1 MKRIKILTLIT
12 VLFSIGITMAQTKKD
27 SDNTKMGM
35 QNIKTP
41 AWRQNQN
48 EASIALSIN
57 GKKQMQLKLEER
69 SLKAFQQAFEE
80 KRYTIILKNTESTGM
95 IQGAYPFLLQT
106 KIYVNGNQI
115 EVIEEE
121 QEIEMFPG
129 DIFIPITYF
138 ACFPPIGTAIG
149 ATVPKDQIKIEL
161 SVQSLQD
168 KTQVDAL
175 VFFL

>member
-1 MKRIKILTLIT
+1 MT

-95 IQGAYPFLLQT
+95 IQGAYPFLLRT
-106 KIYVNGNQI
+106 KIHVNGNQI
-115 EVIEEE
+115 EAIEEE
-121 QEIEMFPG
+121 QEVDMFPG
-129 DIFIPITYF
+129 DIFIPIEQF
-138 ACFPPIGTAIG
+138 ALLDALVAVMEQIG
-149 ATVPKDQIKIEL
+149 PKDQIKIEL